1 MAEPVLYQWPLV
13 AKFGRVVPKT
23 KFYEHGNVRTALLK
37 KFVDDIQRI
46 TWAYKLADDT
56 IRLRGTAAVPE
67 IQVFTVETKGADVSD
82 DVLTAIDKTVHF
94 PIIFE
99 VTGDDR
105 VRTVAAQKT
114 LGGDL
119 EDVGVCT
126 VCVDGG
132 EHIVGDIRAL
142 RLDGEH
148 LDLLPR
154 CTAQAGWV
162 SSASSVG
169 PGDALDVVDEL
180 LRARRCGCCHARRS
194 SSSARADRTV
204 QSGAS
209 GTAWMPGNVRHRRA
223 APTMARKAISSK
235 SSSPARWSARA
246 RCGGRG

>member
-114 LGGDL
+114 LGGKTPS
-119 EDVGVCT
+119 VGMYYSTEWLPADTERQPLPPAINLNVLYETILSALLPMDMRAGET
-126 VCVDGG
+126 VSEATG
-132 EHIVGDIRAL
+132 
-142 RLDGEH
+142 RLDRAEK
-148 LDLLPR
+148 LQREITRLERKLRTEPQLNR
-154 CTAQAGWV
+154 KIEVRRQIRERTTVLTALT
-162 SSASSVG
+162 G
-169 PGDALDVVDEL
+169 PTPSNKD
-180 LRARRCGCCHARRS
+180 
-194 SSSARADRTV
+194 
-204 QSGAS
+204 
-209 GTAWMPGNVRHRRA
+209 
-223 APTMARKAISSK
+223 
-235 SSSPARWSARA
+235 
-246 RCGGRG
+246 